1 MWVTSPNE
9 TKREVT
15 HMKKD
20 KSCMLT
26 KLKAKKK
33 KRRRDLGVDQL
44 GEESSGHEWTPRFE

>member
-1 MWVTSPNE
+1 MTSPNE

-15 HMKKD
+15 DIKKD
-20 KSCMLT
+20 KSSMLT

-33 KRRRDLGVDQL
+33 KRRRDLGVGQI

>member
-1 MWVTSPNE
+1 MTSPNE

-15 HMKKD
+15 DMKKD
-20 KSCMLT
+20 KSSMLT

-33 KRRRDLGVDQL
+33 KRRRDLGVDQI